1 MEKKNLL
8 IASDNFLPRWDG
20 IARFLSE
27 IIPPLSKKY
36 KITVIAPK
44 FPGKFKNILNIKLI
58 RFPLGRITFGDY
70 TACVVNK
77 RIIKQEVKNADVIF
91 SQTIGPIGDSAIKI
105 AKKYKK
111 PILAYK
117 HAIEWELV
125 PNSIKNSLIKTPLN
139 VLTKLIAKR
148 LYNKCDILLVP
159 SLEIAE
165 ILSYHGIK
173 TKKKIVSMGTDSN
186 KFVPSQNKSK
196 AKELINI
203 GPENI
208 VIGFTGRLGR
218 EKDLPTLYRAFRR
231 LEKRYPNIVLL
242 IIGKGVE
249 DLKRLFKK
257 RKNMLLVE
265 YTNNILP
272 YLQAM
277 DIYVLPSLTETTSIS
292 TLEAMSTAL
301 PVIVTPVGSLP
312 GYIKNNYN
320 GMFFPKKEPYFL
332 VKKLSRLIEHP
343 EIRKK
348 LGENAR
354 KTIIEKFSWE
364 NTIKEIEETL
374 EEI

>member
-27 IIPPLSKKY
+27 IIPSLSKKY
-36 KITVIAPK
+36 KITIIAPK

-58 RFPLGRITFGDY
+58 RFKLGKITWGDY
-70 TACVVNK
+70 TACLVNR
-77 RIIKQEVKNADVIF
+77 RIIKQEVKNADIVF
-91 SQTIGPIGDSAIKI
+91 CQTIGPVGMATILT
-105 AKKYKK
+105 AKRYRK
-111 PILAYK
+111 PIIAYK

-125 PNSIKNSLIKTPLN
+125 PNSMGISLLKTPVNIL
-139 VLTKLIAKR
+139 VRVIAKI
-148 LYNKCDILLVP
+148 LYNKCDLILVP

-165 ILSYHGIK
+165 LLSWQGIK
-173 TKKKIVSMGTDSN
+173 TKKKIVTLGTSADKFLPAEN
-186 KFVPSQNKSK
+186 KAK
-196 AKELINI
+196 AKELLRIN
-203 GPENI
+203 PENI

-231 LEKRYPNIVLL
+231 LEKKHPNVVLL
-242 IIGKGVE
+242 IVGKGVPE
-249 DLKRLFKK
+249 LKRLLKK
-257 RKNMLLVE
+257 RKNILLVE
-265 YTNNILP
+265 YTNNIVP
-272 YLQAM
+272 YLQTM

-292 TLEAMSTAL
+292 TLEAMSCGLA
-301 PVIVTPVGSLP
+301 VVVTPVGALP

-332 VKKLSRLIEHP
+332 EKKLALLITNP
-343 EIRKK
+343 ELRKK

-354 KTIIEKFSWE
+354 KTVIEKFLWE
-364 NTIKEIEETL
+364 DTIKGIEEAI

>member
-8 IASDNFLPRWDG
+8 IATDNFLPRWDG
-20 IARFLSE
+20 ISRFLLE

-36 KITVIAPK
+36 RITVIAPK
-44 FPGKFKNILNIKLI
+44 FPGKYENILNIKLI

-70 TACVVNK
+70 TVCVVNK
-77 RIIKQEVKNADVIF
+77 RTIKREVKNTDVIF
-91 SQTIGPIGDSAIKI
+91 SQTIGPIGDTTIKI
-105 AKKYKK
+105 AKKYQK
-111 PILAYK
+111 PIVAYT
-117 HAIEWELV
+117 HSVEWELV
-125 PNSIKNSLIKTPLN
+125 PNSIKNTLLKTPVN
-139 VLTKLIAKR
+139 ILTKLIAKR
-148 LYNKCDILLVP
+148 LYNKCNLLLVP

-165 ILSYHGIK
+165 ILSWQGIK
-173 TKKKIVSMGTDSN
+173 TKKKIVSLGTDSN
-186 KFVPSQNKSK
+186 KFVPPQNKAK
-196 AKELINI
+196 AKERLKID
-203 GPENI
+203 PKNI

-231 LEKRYPNIVLL
+231 LEKRYPNLVLL
-242 IIGKGVE
+242 LVGKGVE

-257 RKNMLLVE
+257 RKNIILIE

-292 TLEAMSTAL
+292 TLEAMSTSL

-332 VKKLSRLIEHP
+332 EKKLIRLIQNP
-343 EIRKK
+343 ELRKK

-354 KTIIEKFSWE
+354 KTVIEKFSWE
-364 NTIKEIEETL
+364 NAIKGIEEAI